1 MSPAARLAGSLKREV
16 LVLVVLVLL
25 VDAVFGAG
33 YFLGRLRSA
42 SDASKLAFTTV
53 WTLVT
58 LGVVIR
64 GLYRVRSAR
73 LNRGESKPS

>member
-1 MSPAARLAGSLKREV
+1 VSPAARLAGSLKREV

-33 YFLGRLRSA
+33 YFLGRLGSA

-64 GLYRVRSAR
+64 GLSRVRSAR